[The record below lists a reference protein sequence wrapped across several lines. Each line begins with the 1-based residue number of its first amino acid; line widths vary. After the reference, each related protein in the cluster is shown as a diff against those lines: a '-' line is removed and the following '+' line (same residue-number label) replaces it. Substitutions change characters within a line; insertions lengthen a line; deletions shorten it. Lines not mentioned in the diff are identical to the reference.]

1 MVHCKIV
8 GFAPSKKPL
17 EGFVEMKSLCVVALA
32 ALFASPVMADEAKGP
47 AKPDL
52 AKGATISATVC
63 GACHTN
69 DGSRGLPTYPILQ
82 GQHADYL
89 VKQLI
94 EFKSGKRDNAI
105 MKGMAS
111 GLSDEDMRNVA
122 AFYASKTAKPGQSKK
137 PATVALGQKIW
148 RGGIAEK
155 NVPACA
161 GCHGPAGAGLPAQYP
176 RLAGQHAEYA
186 GAELGLFRSGQRA
199 NNPAMMTIAA
209 RLSDA
214 EIAAVSD
221 YLEGL
226 NNSGR

>member
-1 MVHCKIV
+1 LLHPK
-8 GFAPSKKPL
+8 ASS
-17 EGFVEMKSLCVVALA
+17 EGFVEMKSLYVVALA
-32 ALFASPVMADEAKGP
+32 TLFATSAMADEAKGP

-63 GACHTN
+63 AACHTA
-69 DGSRGLPTYPILQ
+69 DGSRGIPTNPILQ

-89 VKQLI
+89 VKQLT

-105 MKGMAS
+105 MKPMAS
-111 GLSDEDMRNVA
+111 TLSDDDMRNVA
-122 AFYASKTAKPGQSKK
+122 AFYESKTAKPGQSKNK
-137 PATVALGQKIW
+137 ATVALGQKIW

-161 GCHGPAGAGLPAQYP
+161 GCHGPTGAGIPAQYA
-176 RLAGQHAEYA
+176 RLGGQHAEYVS
-186 GAELGLFRSGQRA
+186 AELGLFRAGKRGNSPQ
-199 NNPAMMTIAA
+199 MVTIAA

-221 YLEGL
+221 YVEGL
-226 NNSGR
+226 NAGK

>member
-1 MVHCKIV
+1 
-8 GFAPSKKPL
+8 
-17 EGFVEMKSLCVVALA
+17 MKSLYVVALA
-32 ALFASPVMADEAKGP
+32 ALFATPVMADEAKGP

-63 GACHTN
+63 AACHTA
-69 DGSRGLPTYPILQ
+69 DGSRGIPTNPILQ

-89 VKQLI
+89 VKQLT

-105 MKGMAS
+105 MKPMAS
-111 GLSDEDMRNVA
+111 TLSDDDMRNVA
-122 AFYASKTAKPGQSKK
+122 AFYASKTAKPGQSKVK
-137 PATVALGQKIW
+137 ATVDLGMKIW

-161 GCHGPAGAGLPAQYP
+161 GCHGPTGAGMPAQYA
-176 RLAGQHAEYA
+176 RLGGQHAEYVS
-186 GAELGLFRSGQRA
+186 AELGLFRSGKRA
-199 NNPAMMTIAA
+199 NSPQMTTISA

-221 YLEGL
+221 YVEGL
-226 NNSGR
+226 KAAQ